1 MAQTVNTLKFGVS
14 AGHVK
19 LTVKANE
26 LVQQY
31 SVNSQYPD
39 QQEYEDLVMAKE
51 AEIQEIT
58 GEMKRISEHLEEKQS
73 QNESLLKLVE
83 EKDKE
88 IKIIKGF
95 LASS

>member
-1 MAQTVNTLKFGVS
+1 
-14 AGHVK
+14 
-19 LTVKANE
+19 
-26 LVQQY
+26 
-31 SVNSQYPD
+31 
-39 QQEYEDLVMAKE
+39 MAKE

-58 GEMKRISEHLEEKQS
+58 GEMKRMSEHLEEKQS